1 MSGSRNRPGVF
12 SRWKPG
18 PNTSTLRCAASAA
31 YSRSPCWASP
41 VKTAPR
47 TLAPTRAA
55 VAGWAWVPPTV
66 GAQPAMTPFRVANR
80 NTAGALDL
88 PSVTVNLGLPPV
100 TVVLKAWPV
109 GWPPGIDTTSGTG
122 FSF

>member
-1 MSGSRNRPGVF
+1 MRGVGRVQPVSLLGQPGED
-12 SRWKPG
+12 R
-18 PNTSTLRCAASAA
+18 
-31 YSRSPCWASP
+31 
-41 VKTAPR
+41 APH
-47 TLAPTRAA
+47 LAPTRAA

-109 GWPPGIDTTSGTG
+109 G
-122 FSF
+122 